1 MGADAYYV
9 MLNAINACQNTLTSE
24 CINEKIHQTSNYEG
38 VGGIIS
44 IDASGNAIRPV
55 VIKEIQDGKQ
65 VYKTLINP

>member
-1 MGADAYYV
+1 
-9 MLNAINACQNTLTSE
+9 LTSE

>member
-1 MGADAYYV
+1 
-9 MLNAINACQNTLTSE
+9 
-24 CINEKIHQTSNYEG
+24 EG

-65 VYKTLINP
+65 VYKTLINPKEK